1 MKEKFF
7 IQYGMNAPVAI
18 EKVKTFK
25 RTGGNI
31 EFFFDSGVVTWQFG
45 TVAEAEYA
53 HNILIKTYVYKM
65 DTLLQKEA
73 KETMKKLKVEDSN
86 ENEPKPDM
94 L

>member
-45 TVAEAEYA
+45 TV
-53 HNILIKTYVYKM
+53 
-65 DTLLQKEA
+65 
-73 KETMKKLKVEDSN
+73 
-86 ENEPKPDM
+86 NEPKPDM